1 MYVYPY
7 SQISIIMKIYTYVK
21 KELEEELIVKHMPTY
36 EKLTIVKPDNFE
48 KENDIALPP
57 SHNNLL

>member
-21 KELEEELIVKHMPTY
+21 KELEEELIAKHM
-36 EKLTIVKPDNFE
+36 
-48 KENDIALPP
+48 
-57 SHNNLL
+57 